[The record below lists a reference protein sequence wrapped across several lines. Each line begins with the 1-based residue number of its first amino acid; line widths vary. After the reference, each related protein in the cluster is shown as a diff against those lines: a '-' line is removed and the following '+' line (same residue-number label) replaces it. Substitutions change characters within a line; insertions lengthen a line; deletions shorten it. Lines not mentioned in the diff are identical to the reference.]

1 MRQIEQSPNHKWH
14 CTAQAL
20 ARVTVLSTG
29 AFHED
34 VGFGDMANSPTRG
47 AAIDKCMKEAVT
59 DAVKRCLRYFG
70 NSTGN
75 CLYDNNYT
83 REIVR
88 HKDKNRVSDGIEL
101 YYNTNGLS
109 SINTSLRKRTDQRS
123 SIIALNTSK
132 NKRDNGYYKNASN
145 NSNNSNNT
153 R

>member
-1 MRQIEQSPNHKWH
+1 LTKRLAPECISQRPGGGNSKVCYIEGHQAIALTNSIFGYDGWSSQIMDTKIVYIEQSPNHKWH

-88 HKDKNRVSDGIEL
+88 
-101 YYNTNGLS
+101 
-109 SINTSLRKRTDQRS
+109 
-123 SIIALNTSK
+123 
-132 NKRDNGYYKNASN
+132 
-145 NSNNSNNT
+145 
-153 R
+153 